1 MKIDFKTGK
10 VIYTDYLNED
20 PEEVKQSI
28 EDMKITDTLEDDP
41 NEPLFSYTIH
51 KGLKYGR
58 LKYMFYCFLLILDG
72 IVGIISLGKTQS
84 IMASKFLLSKW
95 IMEGCDD
102 RQNIS

>member
-28 EDMKITDTLEDDP
+28 EDMKIADTLEDDSD
-41 NEPLFSYTIH
+41 EPVFSYTIH

-58 LKYMFYCFLLILDG
+58 LKYMIYCFLLILDG

-84 IMASKFLLSKW
+84 TMANKFLLSNW
-95 IMEGCDD
+95 IMEGYDEN
-102 RQNIS
+102 R